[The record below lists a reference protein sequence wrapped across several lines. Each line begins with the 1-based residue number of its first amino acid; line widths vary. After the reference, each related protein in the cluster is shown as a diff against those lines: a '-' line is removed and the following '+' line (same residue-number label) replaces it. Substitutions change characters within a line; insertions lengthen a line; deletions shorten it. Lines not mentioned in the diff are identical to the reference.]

1 MSSQLIGLLM
11 DTFTRREALG
21 GIAAVGAS
29 VGLAGCAGPLVPE
42 SVTAAAA
49 PTDVP
54 QAALEETGFSH
65 GGTEKVVMDNSAE
78 VSGQT
83 VEYDI
88 TNWVSIYYHEFPDR
102 PIPRSRFG
110 VLATPSVQEMGME
123 ANPVGRKSYDA
134 LARAF
139 SGGEF
144 SARGITIDVGERVGF
159 LETESQVEPV
169 EYTLA
174 DQTQLTVQGR
184 DTRMLSYDT
193 VGEYQDDTYEGKAYV
208 LRVTHDGDILV
219 IGGGHD
225 RRVDDRAAIEALA
238 QAVVHPAEN

>member
-1 MSSQLIGLLM
+1 M

-110 VLATPSVQEMGME
+110 VLATPSVRKMGME
-123 ANPVGRKSYDA
+123 ANPVGRKDYDA
-134 LARAF
+134 LVRAF
-139 SGGEF
+139 SGGTF
-144 SARGITIDVGERVGF
+144 SARGVTIDVGERVGF
-159 LETESQVEPV
+159 LETEAQVEPV
-169 EYTLA
+169 SYERVGN
-174 DQTQLTVQGR
+174 TQVFVQEIR
-184 DTRMLSYDT
+184 KPLFTYNT
-193 VGEYQDDTYEGKAYV
+193 VGRYRGENYEGKAYV
-208 LRVTHDGDILV
+208 LRVNHDGDILV

-225 RRVDDRAAIEALA
+225 RRVDDRAAIKALA
-238 QAVVHPAEN
+238 QAVVHPVEN